1 MTITVPRPKP
11 LVLKGSIFEQKG
23 TFGVA
28 LLRKSTGGWINDLI
42 CVNLN
47 NNYQIL
53 VQYEELLVITWR
65 LTLNFGRVEKW
76 VV

>member
-11 LVLKGSIFEQKG
+11 LAQKGSISEQKG
-23 TFGVA
+23 ASDVA
-28 LLRKSTGGWINDLI
+28 LHRKSTGGWLNDLI

-47 NNYQIL
+47 KNYQIL
-53 VQYEELLVITWR
+53 VQNEELLVITWR